1 VSTSTTKPSAVP
13 VRHNFLHS
21 ENEGL
26 RTKGYSEWDRLRNET
41 PVFESDYRTPGSPQ
55 PMWYFLEYEDVYTV
69 LRDTGLFSSKGFTHP
84 DYESEYMM
92 IPSEFD
98 PPEHTKYRTQLNPML
113 SPARVAEMESTV
125 RNVCRELIS
134 DLAPR
139 GHADVIGDFALRF
152 PTTVFMGML
161 GVPVD
166 DLDTLISWVHAS
178 QHTSH
183 ADDPDGRIRDGA
195 DRAIHEFMAAIAEER
210 KKEPRED
217 IVSRLLQCRIDDRP
231 INDQELG
238 GILYLLFLAG
248 LDTVASMLGW
258 SFMHL
263 AQHPE
268 DRRRI
273 CADPS
278 LVPTAVEE
286 LLRYYSIVTMS
297 RRATSD
303 VEMAGCPIHKGDR
316 VIVPTA
322 TANRDPK
329 TFPAAEEFQ
338 VDRTPNRH
346 LAFGAGPH
354 RCVGSHL
361 ARLELRVALEEWH
374 RLIPDYVITPDADLG
389 LRVGMFVT
397 ELQSVPLVWTPTPIG
412 AKVTS

>member
-1 VSTSTTKPSAVP
+1 VSSANTKQSSVP
-13 VRHNFLHS
+13 LRHHFLHS
-21 ENEGL
+21 ENEDL
-26 RTKGYSEWDRLRNET
+26 RTKGYAEWDRLRDET

-55 PMWYFLEYEDVYTV
+55 PLWYFLEYEDVYAV

-84 DYESEYMM
+84 DYDSDYIM

-98 PPEHTKYRTQLNPML
+98 PPEHTKYRTQLNPLL
-113 SPARVAEMESTV
+113 SPTRIGEMEETV
-125 RNVCRELIS
+125 RRVCRDIITN
-134 DLAPR
+134 LAPR
-139 GHADVIGDFALRF
+139 GKADVIDDFALRF

-161 GVPVD
+161 GVPID
-166 DLDTLISWVHAS
+166 DLDTLISWVHDS

-183 ADDPDGRIRDGA
+183 ADDPDGAIRDGA
-195 DRAIHEFMAAIAEER
+195 DRAIHEFMGAIAQER
-210 KKEPRED
+210 KLEPRDD

-231 INDQELG
+231 ITDKELG

-263 AQHPE
+263 AQHPA
-268 DRRRI
+268 DRQRI
-273 CADPS
+273 CADPALIPS
-278 LVPTAVEE
+278 TVEE

-297 RRATSD
+297 RKATAD
-303 VEMAGCPIHKGDR
+303 VAMQGCPIHQGDR

-322 TANRDPK
+322 SANRDPK
-329 TFPAAEEFQ
+329 TFPAASEFQ
-338 VDRTPNRH
+338 LDRTPNRH
-346 LAFGAGPH
+346 IAFGAGPH

-374 RLIPDYVITPDADLG
+374 RLIPDYDITPDADLG

-397 ELQSVPLVWTPTPIG
+397 ELQSVPLHWTPQTGG
-412 AKVTS
+412 AS